1 MFLHREADSRLT
13 AVKALFPYYFNSTMF
28 IAHGT
33 GSAYFLP
40 IPCNQR
46 KDEGDPRLSSS
57 WAVSSMT
64 QRKILNP
71 TCGWSP
77 TQICTPILPDF
88 IRNALVFWLMPSAFS
103 ESTVV
108 SYSSYIQ
115 VGFLGREVQRRHGTH
130 LPLLRQSR
138 KKMVTTSIQEAKDFQ
153 SGFL

>member
-33 GSAYFLP
+33 GSADFLP

-71 TCGWSP
+71 TCGLIPNPDLHPHSP
-77 TQICTPILPDF
+77 RLYPKCSSVLTH
-88 IRNALVFWLMPSAFS
+88 AFC
-103 ESTVV
+103 
-108 SYSSYIQ
+108 
-115 VGFLGREVQRRHGTH
+115 FLRKHCCF
-130 LPLLRQSR
+130 LLQLHTGWISW
-138 KKMVTTSIQEAKDFQ
+138 
-153 SGFL
+153 